1 VRPRLFPLLL
11 ALALG
16 ALCSIAVAC
25 GEERTGLISAS
36 RAESIRDDLDAID
49 EAVRAGRCEATD
61 GRLAS
66 LRKEVQ
72 DLPGSVDAD
81 LRRELRDGVTRL
93 EEQAPEE
100 CEIGTKSTPT
110 TPTTETE
117 PPVETVP
124 PETQPTET
132 TQTAPQT
139 TPQQTTPQQTTPQ
152 ETTPAPAPEPEPD
165 PGAEPAPDPDVPSDP
180 GGEEAPG
187 AVIE

>member
-1 VRPRLFPLLL
+1 MTVRLPALLL

-16 ALCSIAVAC
+16 ALCAFAVSC

-36 RAESIRDDLDAID
+36 RADSLREDLDAID
-49 EAVRAGRCEATD
+49 EAVRAGRCEAAK

-93 EEQAPEE
+93 EEQAPDE
-100 CEIGTKSTPT
+100 CELGTE
-110 TPTTETE
+110 TTETTETTQTTETVE
-117 PPVETVP
+117 PPVETA
-124 PETQPTET
+124 PETVPEE
-132 TQTAPQT
+132 T
-139 TPQQTTPQQTTPQ
+139 TPQTQPQETTPQ
-152 ETTPAPAPEPEPD
+152 ETTPQQTQPPAETTPSPGAEPAPEPEPD
-165 PGAEPAPDPDVPSDP
+165 VPADP